1 MTTLKE
7 LTKEHHD
14 SAERS
19 EFAEL
24 LIGGGIS
31 PALYFVYLNAQFVNY
46 SELERAVVLPKN
58 LQTIFRS
65 ALIEKDMISI
75 QEEYQLEELPCS
87 ETLQSVREYQQ
98 YIVGLERDGAQRKLL
113 AHLYVRHFG
122 DLHGGQMIKKRVPG
136 EGFMYQFEDRKGL
149 IAGVR
154 ELIDNDMADEA
165 RVCFEFAEKMFTEIA
180 EKYDFET
187 YGLKQ
192 SDNDDFG
199 DDDEEHDNY
208 ESSWGR
214 DD

>member
-19 EFAEL
+19 DFAEL
-24 LIGGGIS
+24 LVGGGIS
-31 PALYFVYLNAQFVNY
+31 PALYLVYLNAQLANY
-46 SELERAVVLPKN
+46 TALENAVDLPKN

-65 ALIEKDMISI
+65 ALIEKDMLSI
-75 QEEYQLEELPCS
+75 QEEYQLEELPYS
-87 ETLQSVREYQQ
+87 ETLQSVREYVR
-98 YIVGLERDGAQRKLL
+98 YIVGLEISGAQRQLL
-113 AHLYVRHFG
+113 AHVYVRHFG

-165 RVCFEFAEKMFTEIA
+165 RICFEFAESMFTELA

-187 YGLKQ
+187 YGVEQ

-208 ESSWGR
+208 ESTWDR
-214 DD
+214 ND